1 MKDEADAKKKEAD
14 AKKTE
19 VAENK
24 EKRMVAKRNARL
36 RHASTLEAGA
46 AKKKS
51 KLPGATNTPSKHFDQ
66 PSGNYFGDPD
76 EPGGELSP
84 DYSKEDLHKKMKCL
98 HCKFQ
103 KSTKRDMIAD
113 GKSLEDTV
121 EAAMIAGRAAKDKFL
136 AALAL
141 STLK

>member
-51 KLPGATNTPSKHFDQ
+51 KLPGAAKTPSKHFDP
-66 PSGNYFGDPD
+66 PSGNYLGDPD

-84 DYSKEDLHKKMKCL
+84 DYSKEDLYNKLNCL

-113 GKSLEDTV
+113 GKSLEDAIE
-121 EAAMIAGRAAKDKFL
+121 EARIAGKATKGKFL
-136 AALAL
+136 AALAP

>member
-1 MKDEADAKKKEAD
+1 MKDEADAKKKEAG

-24 EKRMVAKRNARL
+24 EKRMVAERNARL

-46 AKKKS
+46 ATKKS
-51 KLPGATNTPSKHFDQ
+51 KLPVPAKTPSKHFDP
-66 PSGNYFGDPD
+66 PSGNYLGDPD

-84 DYSKEDLHKKMKCL
+84 DYSKEDLYTKLNWL
-98 HCKFQ
+98 HCKFH

-113 GKSLEDTV
+113 GKSVEDAM
-121 EAAMIAGRAAKDKFL
+121 EAARIAGRAAKDKSL
-136 AALAL
+136 AALAP